1 MWSVCTVTSAMRE
14 GVLCGY
20 VGYYVIHEE
29 V

>member
-1 MWSVCTVTSAMRE
+1 MWSVCTVTSVMRE
-14 GVLCGY
+14 GVLCRH